1 MRVFGIQPDG
11 EFKEYIQTPFQ
22 IEHEETVLED
32 WLESNPDGILEDG
45 QLLFVGRQVATD
57 LGGFVDLLGID
68 RGGDVVVVEL
78 KRDRTPRDT
87 LAQALEYA
95 SFAERLDA
103 EQLQTILRSYLN
115 DESLSLAE
123 HHREYFKL
131 GPDEAIA
138 FNKDQRI
145 VILGQHVAPEIR
157 QTASFLRS
165 KGLKVTCVEFTLFQ
179 ADGDTRL
186 LSEEIVVGKD
196 AAMPHHVTSGSL
208 PVVTQDVFM
217 ASLDENGRLVFSRI
231 LQFAQ
236 EKRLPIHWGTKGF
249 SLNAD
254 LEGTHIGICWCFPPE
269 SVHGQSVCT
278 VLRRQGGM
286 ASKTAA
292 PEAVLDRLLSEAEA
306 TGLFRQAGGEM
317 KCLVDRRFSEEE
329 VSRLIRWCE
338 SVAEEIKK
346 QGIRE

>member
-1 MRVFGIQPDG
+1 MRIFGIQSGG
-11 EFKEYIQTPFQ
+11 EFKEYIQTPF
-22 IEHEETVLED
+22 EVDHEEAVLES

-45 QLLFVGRQVATD
+45 KLLFVGRQVSTD
-57 LGGFVDLLGID
+57 LGGFIDLLGID
-68 RGGDVVVVEL
+68 RVGDVVVIEL
-78 KRDRTPRDT
+78 KRDRTPRET

-103 EQLQTILRSYLN
+103 EQLQTIFRSYLN
-115 DESLSLAE
+115 DESLNLAE
-123 HHREYFKL
+123 HHRGYFEL

-145 VILGQHVAPEIR
+145 VILGQHVTPEIR

-165 KGLKVTCVEFTLFQ
+165 KGLKVTCVEFTFFQ

-196 AAMPHHVTSGSL
+196 APMPRDVTSGSL
-208 PVVTQDVFM
+208 PVVTQDDFM
-217 ASLDENGRLVFSRI
+217 ASLDDNGRFVFSRV
-231 LQFAQ
+231 LQFARERQ
-236 EKRLPIHWGTKGF
+236 MPIHWGTKGF

-254 LEGTHIGICWCFPPE
+254 LEGTHVGICWCFPPK

-278 VLRRQGGM
+278 VLRRPGGM

-292 PEAVLDRLLSEAEA
+292 PEGVLNRVLAEAEA
-306 TGLFRQAGGEM
+306 TGLFKQAGGEL
-317 KCLVDRRFSEEE
+317 KCRVDRHLSEEE
-329 VSRLIRWCE
+329 VNSLIAWCE
-338 SVAEEIKK
+338 TVAEEIRK
-346 QGIRE
+346 QGLTE